1 MPEPPT
7 SLRSRMTAYRSPA
20 VADAYRE
27 KHRRSWTRRLG
38 DWRERTLIC
47 RMLRRLPR
55 LDSVLDCACG
65 AGRFLPSIGAYAR
78 QVWAIDQS
86 GPMVQ
91 LAREASPSAWLAIA
105 DAGAL
110 PLSDGSVDAVVC
122 SRLLHH
128 FPEAG
133 ERVRILSEASR
144 VARRAVIV
152 SFADAETWKGRR
164 AASRRR
170 AIPQRQLRL
179 DSLAANLTLEPPVL
193 RVGSLFSRFAVD
205 LLRVPKLSKT

>member
-1 MPEPPT
+1 
-7 SLRSRMTAYRSPA
+7 
-20 VADAYRE
+20 
-27 KHRRSWTRRLG
+27 
-38 DWRERTLIC
+38 
-47 RMLRRLPR
+47 MLRGLPR

-65 AGRFLPSIGAYAR
+65 AGRFLPSIAAYAR
-78 QVWAIDQS
+78 RVWAIDQS

-91 LAREASPSAWLAIA
+91 LARQASPPAWLAIA

-110 PLSDGSVDAVVC
+110 PMPDRSVDAVVC

-128 FPEAG
+128 FSDAE

-152 SFADAETWKGRR
+152 SFADSETWKGRR

-170 AIPQRQLRL
+170 AIPTKQLQL

-193 RVGSLFSRFAVD
+193 RVSSLFSRFSVA
-205 LLRVPKLSKT
+205 LLRVPQD